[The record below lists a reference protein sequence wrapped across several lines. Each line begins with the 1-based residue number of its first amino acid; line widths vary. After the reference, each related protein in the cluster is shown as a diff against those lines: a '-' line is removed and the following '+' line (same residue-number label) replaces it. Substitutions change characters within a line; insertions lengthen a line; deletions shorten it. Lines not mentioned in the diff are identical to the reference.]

1 MEELGSVGLRLASGQ
16 VGEEFLPKLRGAAGR
31 KVYTEMGLNDPI
43 VGGILFAFEKTT
55 ARLDW
60 HIEPPE
66 DPNPAEEEASEFI
79 QGCLDDMSESW
90 TSTVSG
96 ILSMMWYGWS
106 FHELVYKKRS
116 GEQSEESD
124 IPSSRFTDGKIGWR
138 KWPVRAQDS
147 LSGWASDPNG
157 GIAGMRQKVEGQD
170 EVLIPMQK
178 GLLFRT
184 TTVKGNPEGRSLLRN
199 AYRPWFMKKRIEE
212 IEAIGIERDLA
223 GLPVAWLDPKYLADS
238 ATSEEK
244 GLLQAVTRIVQSI
257 KRNQTEGVVFPL
269 DYDEHGNKTVDLTL
283 LSSGGS
289 RQFDTDKIVS
299 RYNQQIAMSVLADFL
314 LLGHE
319 GVGSQAL
326 GTSKIDLWMMAVEA
340 LAINIAE
347 TVNQH
352 AIPRLLRLNGMKVE
366 RMPELHYGSVETKDL
381 KVLGDFIKAMVDSGI
396 LQPDE
401 PLEDHIR
408 TLASLPPADADAR
421 EDVAAMSEAA
431 ATAAALPEA
440 AEQAPEAAEST
451 AKEMTGLTPD
461 DKLKLSNAAAVLIRS
476 GYDPADTLVSL
487 GLDPIKHLG
496 LLPVTV
502 QRPAEESGATDTKLT
517 EQLQNGTAP
526 EVTDPLAA
534 AEEPAADEDA
544 EEDEDALNA

>member
-1 MEELGSVGLRLASGQ
+1 MTDSMQELGSVGLKLTGGQ
-16 VGEEFLPKLRGAAGR
+16 VSEEFLVKLRGERGR
-31 KVYTEMGLNDPI
+31 KTFTEMADNDPI
-43 VGGILFAFEKTT
+43 IGGILFAFEKTA

-66 DPNPAEEEASEFI
+66 DPTPQEEEAADFV

-90 TSTVSG
+90 SSTVSG
-96 ILSMMWYGWS
+96 ILSMMRYGWS
-106 FHELVYKKRS
+106 YHEIVYKKRQ
-116 GEQSEESD
+116 GDQPEESD
-124 IPSSRFTDGKIGWR
+124 VASSRFADGKLGWR

-147 LSGWASDPNG
+147 LVGWEADPNG
-157 GIAGMRQKVEGQD
+157 GISAMRQKVEGLP
-170 EVLIPMQK
+170 EVPIPIGK
-178 GLLFRT
+178 ALLFRT
-184 TTVKGNPEGRSLLRN
+184 TTAKGNPEGRSLLRN

-223 GLPVAWLDPKYLADS
+223 GLPVAWLDPKYLSDS
-238 ATSEEK
+238 ASVEEK
-244 GLLQAVTRIVQSI
+244 GLLQAVTKIVQSI

-269 DYDEHGNKTVDLTL
+269 DYDANGNKTVDLSL

-326 GTSKIDLWMMAVEA
+326 GSSKIDLWMMAVEA
-340 LAINIAE
+340 LAINVAD
-347 TVNQH
+347 TVNSH

-366 RMPELHYGSVETKDL
+366 RLPQLHYGSVETKDL
-381 KVLGDFIKAMVDSGI
+381 KVLGDFIKAMADTGI

-401 PLEDHIR
+401 PLEDYIR
-408 TLASLPPADADAR
+408 TLAALPPADAQAR

-431 ATAAALPEA
+431 ALPEA
-440 AEQAPEAAEST
+440 AVEAPEAPEHAESVDG
-451 AKEMTGLTPD
+451 ALSPD
-461 DKLKLSNAAAVLIRS
+461 DKLKLANAVSALIRS
-476 GYDPADTLVSL
+476 GYDPSSALTAF
-487 GLDPIKHLG
+487 GLPDIKHLG

-502 QRPAEESGATDTKLT
+502 QRPEAGSGEESDK
-517 EQLQNGTAP
+517 LQNDLQAGDAP
-526 EVTDPLAA
+526 DIKDPLAD
-534 AEEPAADEDA
+534 PSGADGEAPLEDP
-544 EEDEDALNA
+544 LNA